1 MDAIILFLGLIVA
14 LLIVGGII
22 FALSLTS
29 RGENTPAQKIEG
41 TDFIP
46 SQMFMGKDNL
56 GGLAV
61 NERTDQ
67 IFLFTSPSAPPRM
80 LPITD
85 LIGSYLIKNGEVLG
99 EGKRSYPKEIQTFLN
114 EVQGPTEDLIKSLH
128 IESSQGPNQ
137 RIDLYVI
144 VHDQD
149 NPIHVVNFLDME
161 TKEGGILFEKAIST
175 AKHWQYVLEGLILQ
189 ADQLTQNQSELTQEQ
204 EMAEV
209 AP

>member
-1 MDAIILFLGLIVA
+1 MDAIIFLGGLLVA
-14 LLIVGGII
+14 LIVGGII
-22 FALSLTS
+22 FSFSLTP
-29 RGENTPAQKIEG
+29 RGQNTSAEKIEG

-61 NERTDQ
+61 NEHTHQ
-67 IFLFTSPSAPPRM
+67 ICLFTSPSAPPRL

-85 LIGSYLIKNGEVLG
+85 LIGSYLINNGEVLG
-99 EGKRSYPKEIQTFLN
+99 EGKRSYPEEILTFLN
-114 EVQGPTEDLIKSLH
+114 EIQGQRKDLIKSLH
-128 IESSQGPNQ
+128 IQSSHGPNQ
-137 RIDLYVI
+137 RIDLLVV

-149 NPIHVVNFLDME
+149 EPIHIVNFLDME
-161 TKEGGILFEKAIST
+161 TKEGGILFEKAIKT

-189 ADQLTQNQSELTQEQ
+189 ADQLARFQSEITQEQ
-204 EMAEV
+204 EMAEA

>member
-1 MDAIILFLGLIVA
+1 MNAIILFGGLIVA
-14 LLIVGGII
+14 LIVGGII
-22 FALSLTS
+22 FALSPTS
-29 RGENTPAQKIEG
+29 RGKNTSAQTIEG

-61 NERTDQ
+61 NEHTHQ
-67 IFLFTSPSAPPRM
+67 ICLFTEPSAPPR
-80 LPITD
+80 LLCLTD

-99 EGKRSYPKEIQTFLN
+99 EGKRSYPEEILTFLH
-114 EVQGPTEDLIKSLH
+114 EIHGSTEDLIKSLH
-128 IESSQGPNQ
+128 IESSQKSNQ
-137 RIDLYVI
+137 RIDLLVF

-175 AKHWQYVLEGLILQ
+175 AKHWQYVLEELILQ
-189 ADQLTQNQSELTQEQ
+189 ADQISRLQFETPQEQ
-204 EMAEV
+204 EMAEA

>member
-1 MDAIILFLGLIVA
+1 MNAIILFGGLVVA
-14 LLIVGGII
+14 LIVGGII
-22 FALSLTS
+22 FAFSLNPRRQNTS
-29 RGENTPAQKIEG
+29 AKKIEG

-61 NERTDQ
+61 NEHTHQ
-67 IFLFTSPSAPPRM
+67 ICLITSPSAPPRL

-85 LIGSYLIKNGEVLG
+85 LIGSYLINNGEVLG
-99 EGKRSYPKEIQTFLN
+99 EGKRSEPEEILTFLN
-114 EVQGPTEDLIKSLH
+114 EIQSTTEDLIKSLH
-128 IESSQGPNQ
+128 IQSSHGPSQ
-137 RIDLYVI
+137 RIDLLVV

-149 NPIHVVNFLDME
+149 EPIHVVNFLDME

-175 AKHWQYVLEGLILQ
+175 AKHWQYVIEGLILQ
-189 ADQLTQNQSELTQEQ
+189 ADQLASVQSETTPEK
-204 EMAEV
+204 EMAEA

>member
-1 MDAIILFLGLIVA
+1 MDGIVPLLVLIVA
-14 LLIVGGII
+14 LIVGGIV
-22 FALSLTS
+22 FALSLTT
-29 RGENTPAQKIEG
+29 RGQNTSAKKIEG

-61 NERTDQ
+61 NEHTHQ
-67 IFLFTSPSAPPRM
+67 ICLFTEPSAPPRL

-99 EGKRSYPKEIQTFLN
+99 EGKRSSPEEILTFSN
-114 EVQGPTEDLIKSLH
+114 EIQGPTEDLIKSLH
-128 IESSQGPNQ
+128 IESSQGPTQ
-137 RIDLYVI
+137 RVDLVVL

-149 NPIHVVNFLDME
+149 NPIHTVNFLDME
-161 TKEGGILFEKAIST
+161 TKEGGILFEKAISA

-189 ADQLTQNQSELTQEQ
+189 ADQLAGFQSEITQVQ
-204 EMAEV
+204 EMAEA

>member
-1 MDAIILFLGLIVA
+1 MDAIILFGGLIVA
-14 LLIVGGII
+14 LIVGGTI

-29 RGENTPAQKIEG
+29 RGKNTSAQTIEG

-61 NERTDQ
+61 NEHTHQ
-67 IFLFTSPSAPPRM
+67 IFLFTSPSTPPR
-80 LPITD
+80 LLRITD

-99 EGKRSYPKEIQTFLN
+99 EEKRSYPEEILTFLSEIQ
-114 EVQGPTEDLIKSLH
+114 GSTEDLIKSLH
-128 IESSQGPNQ
+128 IESSQEPNQ
-137 RIDLYVI
+137 RIDLFVV

-175 AKHWQYVLEGLILQ
+175 ARHWQYVLEGLILQ
-189 ADQLTQNQSELTQEQ
+189 TDQLAQFPIEATPEK
-204 EMAEV
+204 EMAEA